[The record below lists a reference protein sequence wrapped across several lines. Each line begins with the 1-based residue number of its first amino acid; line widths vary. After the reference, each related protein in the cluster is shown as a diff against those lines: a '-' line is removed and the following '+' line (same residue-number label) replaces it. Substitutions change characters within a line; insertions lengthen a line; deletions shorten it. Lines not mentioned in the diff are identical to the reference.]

1 MHKAQIDKDQQAAAI
16 EHKNKIA
23 ELEEV
28 IQQHES
34 VSRYSTYCTSPTLTL
49 LSRNKSHSGLRL
61 TRTRR
66 PLPSNTRRRLP
77 SWSKL
82 YSSTGV

>member
-1 MHKAQIDKDQQAAAI
+1 MHKARIDKDQQAAAI

-28 IQQHES
+28 IQQYES
-34 VSRYSTYCTSPTLTL
+34 ISRYSAYCTLPTLTL
-49 LSRNKSHSGLRL
+49 LSRNKRHSGLRL

-66 PLPSNTRRRLP
+66 PLPSSPRRRLP